1 MGATRPTP
9 EDCRHDLGARIP
21 GTFLMAT
28 PKARRRS
35 SIRAA
40 LLVLCAGLVLS
51 ACGSSPSATNHAKVV
66 KAACLKVAADLSD
79 GPDPT
84 ADPVGY
90 AEAQILPLSQIKVHD
105 AVLQNAI
112 HYLDVEYKLFYQT
125 NGAPASKRAVTAAL
139 KIINVYC
146 PSIGS

>member
-9 EDCRHDLGARIP
+9 EDWGPTAAPDYRRL
-21 GTFLMAT
+21 LMAAPNSRRGT
-28 PKARRRS
+28 PAC
-35 SIRAA
+35 IA
-40 LLVLCAGLVLS
+40 LLVLSPGLVLS

-79 GPDPT
+79 GPDPSD
-84 ADPVGY
+84 DPIGY

-125 NGAPASKRAVTAAL
+125 NGAPASKRAVNAAL
-139 KIINVYC
+139 KIIKVYC
-146 PSIGS
+146 PSVKS